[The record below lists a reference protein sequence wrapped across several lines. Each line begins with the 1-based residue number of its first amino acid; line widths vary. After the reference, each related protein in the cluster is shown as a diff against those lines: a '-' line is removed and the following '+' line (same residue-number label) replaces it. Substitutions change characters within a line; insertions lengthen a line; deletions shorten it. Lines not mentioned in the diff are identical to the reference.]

1 MQHRAAF
8 LDLNGTLVM
17 PIKVE
22 APELYTPIPGAL
34 EAVAVLNDAGFLC
47 PVITVQSRIAKGLYS
62 EATFRCWF
70 TSFSQRADELG
81 ASFAGLYICPHRFH
95 SGCLCGKPNPDLY
108 RQAARDHVTDCSHS
122 YVVGD
127 SVDDME
133 AAQRMRMKGCL
144 VLTGQGAASAERLR
158 TPPAY
163 IGADLRAVAEWIVPF
178 PQW

>member
-1 MQHRAAF
+1 MQPRAAF

-34 EAVAVLNDAGFLC
+34 EAVAFLNDAGFLC
-47 PVITVQSRIAKGLYS
+47 PVITVQSRIAKKFYS

-70 TSFSQRADELG
+70 TSFSRHAAEFG

-95 SGCLCGKPNPDLY
+95 SGCLCGKPNSDLY
-108 RQAARDHVTDCSHS
+108 RQAARDHVIDCSQS

-133 AAQRMRMKGCL
+133 VAQRMRMKGCL
-144 VLTGQGAASAERLR
+144 VLTGQGAVAAETLR

-163 IGADLRAVAEWIVPF
+163 IGADLRAVAEWIVAF
-178 PQW
+178 PQ